1 MVLEVLELNK
11 KEIKDLLMS
20 MRTSENEN
28 TINSLL
34 GKIDLLSDEKL
45 ESMIS
50 KIGNTEDDIKK
61 YLQSRLEKTQN
72 NTHEEHTPINEMFTY
87 GIANDTIHL
96 HMPVDLHQMMSEIG
110 ISKTV
115 DTVNLFLLDAIEK
128 IRKMQNDGYYKFN
141 DKKSIYMISPILV
154 GSEIKFLNKF
164 DFTTKSYKKKDL
176 QDLDFVSQNPE
187 AKLATHIFGTNKNVG
202 IAKIGMN
209 IINSSEWQNKRKL
222 QVKEFE
228 KNGISL
234 NRNNK
239 AIER

>member
-1 MVLEVLELNK
+1 MNK
-11 KEIKDLLMS
+11 NEIKNLLMS
-20 MRTSENEN
+20 IRTSENEN
-28 TINSLL
+28 TINNLL

-128 IRKMQNDGYYKFN
+128 IRKMQNDKYNKFN

-154 GSEIKFLNKF
+154 GKELEFLKNL
-164 DFTTKSYKKKDL
+164 DFSTKSYKKKDL
-176 QDLDFVSQNPE
+176 QNTEFVSKDPE

-209 IINSSEWQNKRKL
+209 IINSSEWQDKRKL